1 MEKFSPLFYINL
13 FGYKFGIT
21 SSLVIQWVIIAIV
34 ALLSIILTRNLK
46 KVPDKRQT
54 VMEMMLDLVRNL
66 VNENMGEEFK
76 SFIPL

>member
-66 VNENMGEEFK
+66 V
-76 SFIPL
+76 

>member
-1 MEKFSPLFYINL
+1 MGNYCNSSVIKYYINK
-13 FGYKFGIT
+13 KF
-21 SSLVIQWVIIAIV
+21 
-34 ALLSIILTRNLK
+34 K

-76 SFIPL
+76 VLFPL